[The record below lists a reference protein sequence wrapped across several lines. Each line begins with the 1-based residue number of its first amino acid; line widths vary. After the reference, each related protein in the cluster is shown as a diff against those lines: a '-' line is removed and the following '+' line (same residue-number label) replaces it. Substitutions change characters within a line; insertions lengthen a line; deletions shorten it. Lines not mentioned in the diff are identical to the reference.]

1 VTVLFAVVA
10 GLLVSLGPGSAAAL
24 ADGPPVISES
34 FESVSGLPAG
44 WKFSEFVKG
53 NSTATIASG
62 AAADGTHFL
71 QIASSKPNHARVMV
85 PVQITPNRNYQ
96 FHVMAKAN
104 GANANM
110 AAVLGVDGQY
120 TVTNSV
126 RTDTQW
132 QPLDLYVKAGPQTT
146 VDLTMGLGHFS
157 QLNVGTA
164 DFDAVTVTQVSAIPN
179 GATVAD
185 LAPPPAQPATAD
197 ASASTQ
203 GPNKAIWVFVGILVV
218 VGIGVAVFLMGR
230 GDTGPDRASDHAD

>member
-1 VTVLFAVVA
+1 
-10 GLLVSLGPGSAAAL
+10 
-24 ADGPPVISES
+24 
-34 FESVSGLPAG
+34 
-44 WKFSEFVKG
+44 
-53 NSTATIASG
+53 
-62 AAADGTHFL
+62 
-71 QIASSKPNHARVMV
+71 
-85 PVQITPNRNYQ
+85 
-96 FHVMAKAN
+96 
-104 GANANM
+104 
-110 AAVLGVDGQY
+110 
-120 TVTNSV
+120 
-126 RTDTQW
+126 
-132 QPLDLYVKAGPQTT
+132 
-146 VDLTMGLGHFS
+146 MGLGHFS